1 MLRTVE
7 ATFDPSSGVHFM
19 EPVNVGKP
27 VRILVTFMEAV
38 EQATIPIQKDKRRT
52 MKEWL
57 SSPPSSVSARTHEEM
72 EHYIQELRSS
82 WD

>member
-19 EPVNVGKP
+19 EPVNVVKP
-27 VRILVTFMEAV
+27 MRILVTFMESG
-38 EQATIPIQKDKRRT
+38 EQTPIPIKKDKRRT
-52 MKEWL
+52 ISEWL
-57 SSPPSSVSARTHEEM
+57 SSPPLGISARTPEEM
-72 EHYIQELRSS
+72 NLYIKELRAS